1 MGLKKEVFINLIKQ
15 FTSYKSLLL
24 LLKQI
29 MVSSNITLFKVFKSS
44 LLFLCSLFISILL
57 INHTEFNFVFNYIT
71 DLNLTISVGLIGLL
85 IGGFSLVMS
94 SITKETLYCLILYKD
109 GNNNSFYRTTLY
121 GCVESLIWFFI
132 LLTITFSFKILYLIC
147 PAITIPEYLIS
158 FIKISILAILIFIT
172 TVAINSL
179 RVFILNMYN
188 ILTAHTRFELME
200 RYAQSTHQD
209 LSVIINNL
217 ENELNNTNQL

>member
-1 MGLKKEVFINLIKQ
+1 MGLKKEVFINLINQ

-29 MVSSNITLFKVFKSS
+29 MVNSNITRGKLLKSL
-44 LLFLCSLFISILL
+44 LLFLCALFISTLL

-109 GNNNSFYRTTLY
+109 DTNNSFYRTTLY
-121 GCVESLIWFFI
+121 GCVEPLIWFFI
-132 LLTITFSFKILYLIC
+132 LLTITFSFKILYLIY
-147 PAITIPEYLIS
+147 PAITIPKYLIS
-158 FIKISILAILIFIT
+158 FIKISILTILIFIT
-172 TVAINSL
+172 IIAINSL

-188 ILTAHTRFELME
+188 IFTAHTRFELME

-217 ENELNNTNQL
+217 ENELNNTN